1 MNKRERF
8 FIAQV
13 GRVVGLKGDLK
24 LHLHTD
30 FPQQF
35 HPGVTLQSDR
45 GPLTVERYH
54 PSRGLVHFR
63 GYDTPE
69 AAKRLTNARIYSDE
83 AQTREL
89 CPLKEGEHYW
99 FEIIGS
105 ELREAEARL
114 GTVREIQRM
123 LDTDYLL
130 IETDESLRSKGLPE
144 TFLLPYIP
152 RYILSFDAETKTLRV
167 RDARDILEAS

>member
-1 MNKRERF
+1 MKRGERF

-13 GRVVGLKGDLK
+13 GRTVGLKGDLK

-35 HPGVTLQSDR
+35 HRGVTLQSDR
-45 GPLTVERYH
+45 GPLTIAEYNAR
-54 PSRGLVHFR
+54 RGLIRFEGHES
-63 GYDTPE
+63 PE
-69 AAKRLTNARIYSDE
+69 AAKKLTNARIYSDE
-83 AQTREL
+83 TQTREL
-89 CPLKEGEHYW
+89 CPLEEGEHYW

-105 ELREAEARL
+105 EVREGEERL
-114 GTVREIQRM
+114 GKVREIQRM

-130 IETDESLRSKGLPE
+130 VATDERLKEAGLPE
-144 TFLLPYIP
+144 SFLLPYIP
-152 RYILSFDAETKTLRV
+152 RYILSFDGEEKCLRV